1 MSSKLTYANDT
12 QRYSYL
18 DLHTEIVPF
27 IRSNIPAS
35 SAYGVYAPQLI
46 RYYIACAQNSDVLYR
61 TQPLTQKLIKQVCAV
76 NRLKSSLHNVYGG
89 HPNLVDR
96 CEIYINQM
104 TMIFYILHR
113 CFLSPITSKTFTR
126 IECKYE

>member
-12 QRYSYL
+12 QRYS
-18 DLHTEIVPF
+18 DLEIHTEIVNFPF

-46 RYYIACAQNSDVLYR
+46 RYFRACAQNSDVLYR
-61 TQPLTQKLIKQVCAV
+61 TQPVTQKQLKQGYATL
-76 NRLKSSLHNVYGG
+76 RLKSSLHKVYGG

-96 CEIYINQM
+96 YEI
-104 TMIFYILHR
+104 
-113 CFLSPITSKTFTR
+113 
-126 IECKYE
+126 

>member
-46 RYYIACAQNSDVLYR
+46 RYSIACAQNSDVLYR
-61 TQPLTQKLIKQVCAV
+61 TQPLTQKLIKQGCAT

-89 HPNLVDR
+89 HLNLVDR
-96 CEIYINQM
+96 CEI
-104 TMIFYILHR
+104 
-113 CFLSPITSKTFTR
+113 
-126 IECKYE
+126 